1 MAGTTEELLAEAQ
14 SHLDNFENIHNLATP
29 YLPNNA
35 LEALELTYDELTKL
49 SADQCAQYS
58 YILEQYS
65 LYLQRI
71 VNKES
76 ATLDWLTN
84 QLDKLVC
91 DKLTNYDQYTKHDI
105 KIKLIAKE
113 NNVVNNL
120 LQQINFT
127 KQKLARL
134 EYIPSAIKSISK
146 ALDSIK
152 HSKISTLR
160 GNRNGETY

>member
-1 MAGTTEELLAEAQ
+1 MAGTTEELLAEAH
-14 SHLDNFENIHNLATP
+14 SHLESYEQIHNLNTP

-49 SADQCAQYS
+49 NADQCAQYC
-58 YILEQYS
+58 YVLEQYS
-65 LYLQRI
+65 LYLQRV

-76 ATLDWLTN
+76 ATLEWLTN
-84 QLDKLVC
+84 QLDRLVC

-105 KIKLIAKE
+105 KVKLIAKE
-113 NNVVNNL
+113 NDVVNKL

-152 HSKISTLR
+152 HSKINTMR
-160 GNRNGETY
+160 GKNGEAY